1 MERFGQYVMPVIVVG
16 VVLVFF
22 ISLVVFIRRYRKVGP
37 NEAMIISGRKHRIT
51 GADGQAEQVGFRIRK
66 GGGAFIIPFIERVD
80 ILSLEVI
87 SLDIQTPEVFTK
99 LGVPVRVD
107 GVAQIKVRGDEMSIR
122 TAAEQFLG
130 KNAEEIRMIAQQTVE
145 GHLRA
150 ILGTMTVEEI
160 YKNRDQFAQ
169 NVQNVATGDMA
180 NMGLQ
185 IISFTLRD
193 IKDSQGYLDALGKPR
208 IAEVKRD
215 AIIAQAE
222 ADRDAT
228 IKSAAAK
235 QEGEKAKF
243 AAASKIAESERDYQ
257 INKANFDAA
266 SNKQRAEA
274 DLAYDLQKYRTNQAV
289 KKEEMQVQVVEKE
302 QSILVAQNEIARR
315 EKELEATVKKPA
327 EAERFRIE
335 QQAEAKKY
343 QLEYEAKGFAEGE
356 KAKGYASA
364 EVIKATGSAEAD
376 IIKLKGAS
384 EAAAMGLKA
393 ESFKQ
398 YNEAAVTQMVLQ
410 ILPEVAR
417 AISEPLSKTEKIVI
431 VNTGSEGG
439 GVSKLTAD
447 IANVIAQLPPVVE
460 SLSGIDVKKLIDKIP
475 GAAKDASAHPAPKP
489 PAPKK

>member
-1 MERFGQYVMPVIVVG
+1 MLEQYANRLGDLLMPGIVIGLIVIIFAT
-16 VVLVFF
+16 L
-22 ISLVVFIRRYRKVGP
+22 IVFIRRYRKVGP
-37 NEAMIISGRKHRIT
+37 NEAMIISGRRHRLP
-51 GADGQAEQVGFRIRK
+51 GHDGKDDFVGFRIRK

-87 SLDIQTPEVFTK
+87 TLDIQTPEVFTK
-99 LGVPVRVD
+99 LGVPVKVD
-107 GVAQIKVRGDEMSIR
+107 GVAQIKVKGDDLSIR

-130 KNAEEIRMIAQQTVE
+130 KNAEEIQNIAQQTVE

-150 ILGTMTVEEI
+150 ILGTMTIEEI
-160 YKNRDQFAQ
+160 YQNRDSFAQ
-169 NVQNVATGDMA
+169 NVQSVAANDMA

-228 IKSAAAK
+228 IRSALAR

-243 AAASKIAESERDYQ
+243 AAQIKIAEAERDFQ
-257 INKANFDAA
+257 INKANYDAA

-302 QSILVAQNEIARR
+302 QSILVAQNEIQRR
-315 EKELEATVKKPA
+315 EKELDATVKKPA

-335 QQAEAKKY
+335 QQAQAHQY
-343 QLEYEAKGFAEGE
+343 QLEFEARGFAEGE
-356 KAKGYASA
+356 KAKGYANA
-364 EVIKATGSAEAD
+364 EVIRATGTAEAD
-376 IIKLKGAS
+376 VIKLKGTS

-393 ESFKQ
+393 ESFKL

-417 AISEPLSKTEKIVI
+417 AIAEPLTKTEKIVI
-431 VNTGSEGG
+431 VNTGNEGG
-439 GVSKLTAD
+439 GVSKLTND
-447 IANVIAQLPPVVE
+447 IATVIAQLPPLVE
-460 SLSGIDVKKLIDKIP
+460 SLSGIDVRKLIDKV
-475 GAAKDASAHPAPKP
+475 SE
-489 PAPKK
+489 KKAD